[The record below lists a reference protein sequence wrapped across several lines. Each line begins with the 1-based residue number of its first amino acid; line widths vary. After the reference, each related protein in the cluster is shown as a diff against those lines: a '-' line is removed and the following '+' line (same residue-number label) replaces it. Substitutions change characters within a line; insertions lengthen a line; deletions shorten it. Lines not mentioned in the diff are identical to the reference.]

1 VRAWTGEVTERLRE
15 VSDLAL
21 LVGQVLLGQEAHV
34 VAESDH
40 ALEQRP
46 RVVATPHH
54 GVRPDQP
61 ERAREQHARFAGQ
74 AIVARRGL
82 VPKDQAV
89 CMSSSSIAFTI
100 PGNARV
106 CRYED
111 TAQAI
116 AAQTMTAGTGGS
128 SFGDIIVFHDAL
140 SLARGHLPLGVL
152 RDSDDH
158 HFHGDRM
165 GVGNAFTITCKD
177 ASGAIQTACDSNT
190 ESATIAVML
199 KGSIQTPNFMSS
211 VDREAN
217 FTVTGLNSMT
227 ATLDGDSSFSLDTT
241 LNSVFH
247 PGVTSTLMFDATAS
261 YKAITFASADRD
273 NITGGSASFEVKAHR
288 TVTGTGS
295 GSGSNHDVDKS
306 FDVHAD
312 LTFNADHTATL
323 VLDGMHTFKIDLR
336 TGKVTRVVI

>member
-1 VRAWTGEVTERLRE
+1 MNRIT
-15 VSDLAL
+15 SI
-21 LVGQVLLGQEAHV
+21 VL
-34 VAESDH
+34 
-40 ALEQRP
+40 
-46 RVVATPHH
+46 
-54 GVRPDQP
+54 
-61 ERAREQHARFAGQ
+61 
-74 AIVARRGL
+74 GL
-82 VPKDQAV
+82 SITA
-89 CMSSSSIAFTI
+89 CTSSSTTSPATTTD
-100 PGNARV
+100 
-106 CRYED
+106 YDD

-116 AAQTMTAGTGGS
+116 AAQTVTTGSGGS
-128 SFGDIIVFHDAL
+128 SFGDVIVFHDAL
-140 SLARGHLPLGVL
+140 SLARGHLPLGIL
-152 RDSDDH
+152 PDSDDDH

-177 ASGAIQTACDSNT
+177 ASGAVQTACDSNT
-190 ESATIAVML
+190 DSATITVML

-217 FTVTGLNSMT
+217 FTVTGLQSMT
-227 ATLDGDSSFSLDTT
+227 ATLDGDSSFSLNTT

-261 YKAITFASADRD
+261 YKAITFASADHD

-323 VLDGMHTFKIDLR
+323 VLDGVHTFKIDLT
-336 TGKVTRVVI
+336 TGKLTKVS